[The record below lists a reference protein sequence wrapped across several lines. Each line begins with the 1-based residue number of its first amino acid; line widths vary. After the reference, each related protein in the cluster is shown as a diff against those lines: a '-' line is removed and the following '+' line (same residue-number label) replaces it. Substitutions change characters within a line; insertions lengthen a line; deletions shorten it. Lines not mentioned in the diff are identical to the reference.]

1 VSASVRAGR
10 PLTLTVKLPAAA
22 LTALARNAA
31 ESVTFTV
38 AAPNGNGT
46 GGASAPIARL
56 QRG

>member
-1 VSASVRAGR
+1 
-10 PLTLTVKLPAAA
+10 VKLPAAA